1 MKTLDP
7 SSPAARDIASG
18 RFVIEQMTFA
28 DMAMVTIPWMAEAGW
43 NPGLHDAETVLAAD
57 PA

>member
-18 RFVIEQMTFA
+18 RFVIERMTFA
-28 DMAMVTIPWMAEAGW
+28 DMAAVTVCDDRP
-43 NPGLHDAETVLAAD
+43 DAT
-57 PA
+57 

>member
-7 SSPAARDIASG
+7 SSCAGLDIASG

-43 NPGLHDAETVLAAD
+43 NPGLHDAETFLAAD